1 MLNEKISKMINEQI
15 KKEFYSSYLY
25 LQFSCYYAAKNL
37 NGFANWY
44 NVQAQEE
51 KDHAMIFLNYMLNN
65 GEEVELLEIDKPDN
79 VYSDFEAPLKAG
91 LEHERFIT
99 ASINDIY
106 AEALSQKDFKTVQ
119 FLDWFVKEQ
128 GEEEKNADDL
138 IQNYRL
144 FGTDGKGLFMLD
156 RELGARVYTAMT
168 IDMI

>member
-1 MLNEKISKMINEQI
+1 MLNEKIKKMINEQI
-15 KKEFYSSYLY
+15 NKEFFSSYLY
-25 LQFSCYYAAKNL
+25 LAFSCYYTSKNL

-51 KDHAMIFLNYMLNN
+51 KDHAMLFLNYMLNN
-65 GEEVELLEIDKPDN
+65 SEEVELEALEKPEGRYADL
-79 VYSDFEAPLKAG
+79 EAPLLAG
-91 LEHERFIT
+91 FKHEQFIT

-106 AEALSQKDFKTVQ
+106 AEALGQKDFRTVQ

-128 GEEEKNADDL
+128 GEEEKNADEL

-144 FGTDGKGLFMLD
+144 FGKDGKGLFMMD
-156 RELGARVYTAMT
+156 RELAARVYTATT

>member
-1 MLNEKISKMINEQI
+1 MLNKNISKMINDQVN
-15 KKEFYSSYLY
+15 KEFFSSYLY
-25 LQFSCYYAAKNL
+25 LQFSCYFASKNL

-51 KDHAMIFLNYMLNN
+51 KDHAMIFLNYMINN
-65 GEEVELLEIDKPDN
+65 GEEVELLALEKPEN
-79 VYSDFEAPLKAG
+79 VYADLEAPLLAG
-91 LEHERFIT
+91 FKHEQFIT

-106 AEALSQKDFKTVQ
+106 AEALSLKDYRTVQ

-128 GEEEKNADDL
+128 GEEEKNADEL

-144 FGTDGKGLFMLD
+144 FGKDGKGLFMLD
-156 RELGARVYTAMT
+156 RELAARTYTATT